1 MKLTLSFQSSRFF
14 YMPKKSS
21 QKFKYLEN
29 EESFFIIFERLPL
42 TEIKTFFERRD
53 SGFNWYSLINLRAM
67 ELQLISNGT
76 ITLLYHFYVS
86 LRLCP
91 NLSLADLGTQ
101 TRERGKIKSNPASW
115 SVSFSDSNVCIVP
128 FLLLYLDC
136 ST

>member
-1 MKLTLSFQSSRFF
+1 
-14 YMPKKSS
+14 MPKKSS

-29 EESFFIIFERLPL
+29 EKSFYDEIKRIFHHFWKATNDGNKNFFLKGEIPTLTDIASSTYELEYNFFITNI
-42 TEIKTFFERRD
+42 IC
-53 SGFNWYSLINLRAM
+53 
-67 ELQLISNGT
+67 NGT

-101 TRERGKIKSNPASW
+101 TRERGKIKSNSASW

-128 FLLLYLDC
+128 FSLLYLDC